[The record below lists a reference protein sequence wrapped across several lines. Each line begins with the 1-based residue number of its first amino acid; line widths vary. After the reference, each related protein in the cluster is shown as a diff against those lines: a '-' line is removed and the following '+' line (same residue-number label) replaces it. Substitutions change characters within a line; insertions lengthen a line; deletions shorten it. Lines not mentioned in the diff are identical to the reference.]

1 AGREYR
7 ASVVGCPP
15 GAGSVMHPGAAPQ
28 RGVFDGK
35 ASDSGVPRR
44 LPGRPTRCLA
54 FMRRIEPM
62 PRRAKR
68 PHRVGGPEP
77 KFNNRTASRMMGRL
91 MIRGK
96 RSLAEHIVYQ
106 ALEIIEQRAKRNP
119 IDVFEQGLRAATPVI
134 EVKPRRVGGATY
146 QVPVE
151 IRSERRLA
159 LAMRWLIASAR
170 GRAGGRAVAEK
181 LASELMDAAAGQGAT
196 IRKREETHK
205 MADSNKAFA
214 HYRW

>member
-1 AGREYR
+1 
-7 ASVVGCPP
+7 
-15 GAGSVMHPGAAPQ
+15 
-28 RGVFDGK
+28 
-35 ASDSGVPRR
+35 
-44 LPGRPTRCLA
+44 
-54 FMRRIEPM
+54 M
-62 PRRAKR
+62 PRRAKV
-68 PHRVGGPEP
+68 PHRIVVPDP
-77 KFNNRTASRMMGRL
+77 KYNNRNVTRMIGRL
-91 MIRGK
+91 MIMGK
-96 RSLAEHIVYQ
+96 RSLAERTVYQ

-170 GRAGGRAVAEK
+170 NRSGGRTMAEK
-181 LASELMDAAAGQGAT
+181 LAAELMDAAAGQGAT